1 MITINKGLNLPID
14 GAPRQQVYSGP
25 TLERV
30 ALIGDDYVGMKPL
43 MMVGVGD
50 SVRLGDVLFADKK
63 AAGVNFT
70 SPGCGRVVE
79 INRGAK
85 RRFESI
91 VIELDGEEEVEFPSF
106 ADRTFTQLSGEEVR
120 KNLTDS
126 GLWTSFR
133 TRPFSGVPSSDTA
146 PHSIFVSAID
156 TNPLAPD
163 PDLMIADE
171 SADFQRGLQVVSR
184 LTEGKVFVCCGPAT
198 EIPDPKTT
206 SAQIERFK
214 GPHPAGLAGTHIH
227 FLDPVS
233 LGKTVWTIGYQDV
246 IAIGKLFA
254 TGRIPIE
261 RIVALAGPEV
271 TDSRLIRTRI
281 GADLSRLTAGQLRTD
296 SVRVISG
303 SVLSGRDAQGIF
315 GYLGRFH
322 QQVSVL
328 ANGRPRVMLEWM
340 RPGPNRFSVKNV
352 FASAVRR
359 GERTFPFSTS
369 QEGSPRAMVP
379 IGVYEKVM
387 PLDILPTFLLRSLIT
402 GDLEQARQLGC
413 LELDEEDLAL
423 CSFVCPGKYDYGP
436 MLRKCLSR
444 IEKEG

>member
-25 TLERV
+25 TVERV

-43 MMVGVGD
+43 MNVGVGD
-50 SVRLGDVLFADKK
+50 SVKMGDVLFADKK

-70 SPGCGRVVE
+70 SPGCGKVVE

-91 VIELDGEEEVEFPSF
+91 VIELDGEDEVEFPSF
-106 ADRTFTQLSGEEVR
+106 ADRVFNQLSGEEVR

-126 GLWTSFR
+126 GLWTAFR
-133 TRPFSGVPSSDTA
+133 TRPFSGVPSPDSS
-146 PHSIFVSAID
+146 PHSIFVSATD

-163 PDLMIADE
+163 PDLIIAEE
-171 SADFQRGLQVVSR
+171 SGDFQRGLQIVSR
-184 LTEGKVFVCCGPAT
+184 LTEGKVYVCCGPNS
-198 EIPDPKTT
+198 ELPDPKTP
-206 SAQIERFK
+206 SVQIERFA

-254 TGRIPIE
+254 TGRIPTE
-261 RIVALAGPEV
+261 RIVSLAGPEV
-271 TDSRLIRTRI
+271 TDPRLIRARI
-281 GADLSRLTAGQLRTD
+281 GAELSRLTDGQLRTD

-303 SVLSGRDAQGIF
+303 SVLSGRNAVGVF

-328 ANGRPRVMLEWM
+328 ADNRPRVLLEWM

-352 FASAVRR
+352 FASAARR
-359 GERTFPFSTS
+359 GDRTFPFSTS

-379 IGVYEKVM
+379 VGAYEKVM

-402 GDLEQARQLGC
+402 GDLEQARELGC

-436 MLRKCLSR
+436 MLRTCLSR